1 MSNQT
6 PKTIKTTCCITGGGP
21 AGMML
26 GYLLARAGIDVT
38 VLEKHGDFLR
48 DFRGDTVH
56 PSTLEVMYELGLLDK
71 FLKRDHQEVQ
81 QLAGKI
87 GDFETMIADFRH
99 LPTHCK
105 FIALMPQ
112 WDFLNFLAAEAKKY
126 PTFHLRM
133 RANVTNLIEE
143 DDRVVGVHAE
153 TPDGPL
159 DVRAD
164 LTVASDGRHSTLRD
178 RAGFKVHDLGSPIDV
193 LWMRITRKESDPL
206 IPLGQVSAGS
216 ILVMIYRGEYWQ
228 CAYVIPKGGYDEV
241 RARGLEAFRAR
252 ILEISPFL
260 GDRVNELRTWDDI
273 RLLTVKID
281 RLDRWYKP
289 GLLCIGDAA
298 HAMSPVGG
306 VGINLAIQDA
316 VATANLLAKPLRD
329 GTLTLTDLHRVQRRR
344 EFPTRITQRVQVF
357 IQDRV
362 INRAITATQQIK
374 PPRIV
379 RWLKRWPRLR
389 RLPARMVGMGA
400 RPEHVHTP
408 DAFAG
413 KGMWQAASGSGTPE
427 AARHRSGGY
436 FINSRYWRSSSS

>member
-1 MSNQT
+1 MFNPTLSDSTSPDQILPFRTGPAIPAIVPTVPNQT
-6 PKTIKTTCCITGGGP
+6 APNIVKTTCCITGGGP
-21 AGMML
+21 AGIVL
-26 GYLLARAGIDVT
+26 GYLLARAGIDVQ

-56 PSTLEVMYELGLLDK
+56 PSTLEVMHELGLLDD
-71 FLKRDHQEVQ
+71 FLKRPHQEVSE
-81 QLAGKI
+81 LAAKI
-87 GDFETMIADFRH
+87 GDYQAMVADFRH

-105 FIALMPQ
+105 FVALMPQ
-112 WDFLNFLAAEAKKY
+112 WDFLNFLTEKAKQF

-133 RANVTNLIEE
+133 KANVTDLIEE
-143 DDRVVGVHAE
+143 DDKVVGVRAE
-153 TPDGPL
+153 TPEGPL
-159 DVRAD
+159 EVRAN
-164 LTVASDGRHSTLRD
+164 LVIASDGRHSTLRE
-178 RAGFKVHDLGSPIDV
+178 RAGFTVRDFGSPIDV
-193 LWMRITRKESDPL
+193 LWMRITRKESDPM
-206 IPLGQVSAGS
+206 IPLGQISAGA

-228 CAYVIPKGGYDEV
+228 CAYVIPKGGYDIV
-241 RARGLEAFRAR
+241 RQRGLDAFRAR

-316 VATANLLAKPLRD
+316 VATANLLAEPLIN
-329 GTLTLTDLHRVQRRR
+329 GTLTPTDLHRVQRRR
-344 EFPTRITQRVQVF
+344 EFPTRITQRIQVF
-357 IQDRV
+357 IQERV
-362 INRAITATQQIK
+362 LNRALQAQQQIK

-389 RLPARMVGMGA
+389 RIPARMVGMGA

-408 DAFAG
+408 DAFAN
-413 KGMWQAASGSGTPE
+413 KPTP
-427 AARHRSGGY
+427 
-436 FINSRYWRSSSS
+436 